1 MNVVHRIEAMA
12 CTATKDPLSSSHQ
25 RRGFFPEKPVLE
37 ESSVLSYPTMH
48 PERFFDFV
56 KHEVSDP
63 LRSLISPSK

>member
-1 MNVVHRIEAMA
+1 MKTGWKLRHAA
-12 CTATKDPLSSSHQ
+12 CTATKDSLSPKHQ

-56 KHEVSDP
+56 KNT
-63 LRSLISPSK
+63 RSLIP